1 MRESLYKKMLTAMSM
16 LAIFVSC
23 SLGTGEKPGD
33 DASTMGHPE
42 SVLLSDSS
50 NVSISDSLGQIS
62 DLFPPV
68 SYTLGDS
75 ADWLHRSMKLRVLS
89 DDWCSRLGT
98 DTCFYYPER
107 VKIPVGQFQ
116 GKNLFLELGDFRD
129 YRYYAGASVYWGDSL
144 IYLTDRYLANDW
156 HICMVHPLPERNTV
170 YVLLLIASEAEGTP
184 CLWNV
189 VRMDALTARLY
200 DDIVAEEDYRRQ
212 SPYFWRRILF
222 EDIDGDG
229 IMETGGIA
237 YTVQQNTDKNKD
249 GIPTEKLNENS
260 DLIHTGLKDTLPV
273 IVPSL
278 IYQLGDELEFDY
290 DASDKRTREQTR

>member
-1 MRESLYKKMLTAMSM
+1 MLESLFKGL
-16 LAIFVSC
+16 LAGVCLLSGLVSC
-23 SLGTGEKPGD
+23 SLGTGEKAGD
-33 DASTMGHPE
+33 DASMQENLE

-50 NVSISDSLGQIS
+50 DVNNTDSLDQNHS
-62 DLFPPV
+62 WYPPV

-89 DDWCSRLGT
+89 DEWCSRLGT

-107 VKIPVGQFQ
+107 VRIPVGQFQ

-156 HICMVHPLPERNTV
+156 HICMVHPLSNQNII
-170 YVLLLIASEAEGTP
+170 YVLLLIASETDGAP

-189 VRMDALTARLY
+189 IRMDAWTARLY
-200 DDIVAEEDYRRQ
+200 DDIVAEEDYRRR

-222 EDIDGDG
+222 DDIDGDG
-229 IMETGGIA
+229 FIETGGIA
-237 YTVQQNTDKNKD
+237 YTIQQNADKEKD
-249 GIPTEKLNENS
+249 EKPKEKLNENS

-278 IYQLGDELEFDY
+278 IYQLGAELEFDY
-290 DASDKRTREQTR
+290 DASDKRTRKQNR